1 MDEEIISKLKKLSN
15 EAEKYFAFD
24 KVVLYG
30 SYSNGTYKVD
40 SDIDV
45 AFFVKEINE
54 NHWQL
59 SARLFEL
66 ADKIDYRI
74 EPVIIKAATDKSGFA
89 NHILENGIVIN

>member
-1 MDEEIISKLKKLSN
+1 MDEDIIKKLKMLSN

-24 KVVLYG
+24 KVILYG
-30 SYSNGTYKVD
+30 SYANGTYKVD

-45 AFFVKEINE
+45 AFFVKEINS
-54 NHWQL
+54 NYWQL

-74 EPVIIKAATDKSGFA
+74 EPVIINAATDKSGFA
-89 NHILENGIVIN
+89 EHIFKNGIAIS